1 MTRVSPPAATRR
13 TPRHHLI
20 PIIGLIMLL
29 GGGSVRAADSPSA
42 GSLYLENCALC
53 HGEDGRGPTNPDYA
67 GPMLVENAFIKSHN
81 ETELLAFLKRG
92 REPDA
97 PDSQMHILMPPF
109 DSLPEPDLKML
120 VQFVRQMNGT
130 K

>member
-1 MTRVSPPAATRR
+1 MTKLSPPAATRTTLHR
-13 TPRHHLI
+13 NLI

-29 GGGSVRAADSPSA
+29 GGGSVRAADSHAA

-67 GPMLVENAFIKSHN
+67 GPMLVESAFIKSHS
-81 ETELLAFLKRG
+81 EAELLAFLKRG

-109 DSLPEPDLKML
+109 DSLPEADLKML
-120 VQFVRQMNGT
+120 VQFIRQMNGT
-130 K
+130 R